1 MKTLAKTLAI
11 ICAVLFVITGVLALF
26 LFTIEQKAFSAK
38 TYKLAF
44 AQQHLYE
51 QMPSILAASI
61 VENENTDPILKGIS
75 QEDWEKII
83 TAILPPEELKPLTD
97 EALDSV
103 FDYLNGKTDSAVIS
117 LLPFKRHLVGDSGV
131 QAVKQIL
138 VTQPDCTAEQLAQ
151 IGLNLISGGEL
162 ILCNPPAGMIDMFA
176 PMMETQLQ
184 VMTLGIPDEVTLIKG
199 DQSGTPADP
208 RIGLSRMRAA
218 IKLTPVLPL
227 FFLFG
232 MTLLIV
238 RNFVDWLKWWG
249 VPFIVTGGISF
260 IMALIGSPALNLLV
274 QRALQNQG
282 AGSMPPVL
290 ISTMQE
296 TLGAVIRQI
305 LKPVVIDG
313 LFLVVLGIGMVVA
326 KNYLLRKE
334 KTGTP
339 SR

>member
-26 LFTIEQKAFSAK
+26 LFTVEQKAFSAK

-44 AQQHLYE
+44 VQQRVYE

-61 VENENTDPILKGIS
+61 AENENTDPLLKGIS
-75 QEDWEKII
+75 RDDWEKIV
-83 TAILPPEELKPLTD
+83 ASLLPPEELKSLTD
-97 EALDSV
+97 DALVSV

-131 QAVKQIL
+131 QAVKQVL
-138 VTQPDCTAEQLAQ
+138 VTQPDCTAEQLVQ

-184 VMTLGIPDEVTLIKG
+184 VMTLGIPDEITLIKG
-199 DQSGTPADP
+199 NQSGTPDDP
-208 RIGLSRMRAA
+208 RIRLSRVRTTM
-218 IKLTPVLPL
+218 KLTPILPL
-227 FFLFG
+227 LFLFG
-232 MTLLIV
+232 LTLLIV
-238 RNFVDWLKWWG
+238 RNLVDWLKWWG
-249 VPFIVTGGISF
+249 VPFIVIGGISF

-274 QRALQNQG
+274 QRAIQNQG

-296 TLGAVIRQI
+296 TLGAVVRQI
-305 LKPVVIDG
+305 LKPVVIEG
-313 LFLVVLGIGMVVA
+313 LFLAVLGIGMVVVSV
-326 KNYLLRKE
+326 YLVKRE
-334 KTGTP
+334 AAP
-339 SR
+339 SSK